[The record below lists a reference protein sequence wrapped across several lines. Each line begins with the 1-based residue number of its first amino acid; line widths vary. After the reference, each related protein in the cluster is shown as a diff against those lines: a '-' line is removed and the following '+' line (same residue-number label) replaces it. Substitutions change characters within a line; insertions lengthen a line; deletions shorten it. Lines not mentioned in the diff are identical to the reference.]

1 MKNEPHEYYSYLL
14 RLWKLKQK
22 GILIWRASLENPQTK
37 EIIGFESLENL
48 SKYLE
53 MLTTTEEDQR
63 D

>member
-14 RLWKLKQK
+14 RLWKLNQK

-53 MLTTTEEDQR
+53 TLTTAEEDQR